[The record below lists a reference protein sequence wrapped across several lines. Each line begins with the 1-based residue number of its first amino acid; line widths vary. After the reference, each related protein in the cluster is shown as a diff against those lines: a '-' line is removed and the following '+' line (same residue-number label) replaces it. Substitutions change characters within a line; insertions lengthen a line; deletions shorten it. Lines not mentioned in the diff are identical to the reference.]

1 MKCVRAPDVCSG
13 RVTRQ
18 TLQAVEV
25 VATWEAPVGSH
36 SVEPEGLGQGQ
47 ATSAE
52 QGSWPR
58 GQASVL
64 RRKGHVR
71 GWAHEGPKQHP
82 LVAQTS
88 RVER

>member
-47 ATSAE
+47 ATCSRAGLLAPGPGLCPTTE
-52 QGSWPR
+52 GACQGLGS
-58 GQASVL
+58 
-64 RRKGHVR
+64 
-71 GWAHEGPKQHP
+71 
-82 LVAQTS
+82 
-88 RVER
+88 